1 MECCQ
6 CQQERQK
13 YLKQI
18 CGESRG
24 ANAVGQGFP
33 GKANGHRPAGEAA
46 SFPSPVSQPA
56 PAERSFEAEGGNSSN
71 AAGGRVVLSFQ
82 RGRFEKGLKN

>member
-18 CGESRG
+18 CGERREAVPWGRG
-24 ANAVGQGFP
+24 FQASLLPPQFWQP
-33 GKANGHRPAGEAA
+33 TPAQR
-46 SFPSPVSQPA
+46 V
-56 PAERSFEAEGGNSSN
+56 FEVEGGNSSN
-71 AAGGRVVLSFQ
+71 TAGGHVVLSFHPW
-82 RGRFEKGLKN
+82 KKV

>member
-24 ANAVGQGFP
+24 AMPWGRGFQ
-33 GKANGHRPAGEAA
+33 ARQTDNGPPAKQHPLPPWFCSPRQQSRA
-46 SFPSPVSQPA
+46 SKQREGIPA
-56 PAERSFEAEGGNSSN
+56 MLPEG
-71 AAGGRVVLSFQ
+71 VVC
-82 RGRFEKGLKN
+82 